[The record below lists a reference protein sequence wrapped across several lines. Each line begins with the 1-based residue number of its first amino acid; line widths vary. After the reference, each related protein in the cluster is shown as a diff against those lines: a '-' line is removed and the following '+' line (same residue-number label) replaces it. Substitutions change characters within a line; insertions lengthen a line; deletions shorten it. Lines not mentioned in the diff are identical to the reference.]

1 MTSVLVTA
9 LFTFAALAAISAIVG
24 SLRRYGPA
32 ALALRGQ
39 LRNCS
44 THRSFDWRTAETRV
58 TRDPAKVLRPRF
70 ARPSS
75 ASALPA
81 AA

>member
-1 MTSVLVTA
+1 MASVLVTG
-9 LFTFAALAAISAIVG
+9 LFTFAALAAIYAIIG

-32 ALALRGQ
+32 ARALRGQ

-44 THRSFDWRTAETRV
+44 TYRGFDWRTAETRV

-70 ARPSS
+70 ARQGP
-75 ASALPA
+75 ATVLPA